1 MSPERFQREFPPLA
15 LPAQPLRVDMAGGRI
30 YDPLRH
36 KWVAL
41 TPEEWVR
48 QNVTAHM
55 VNSLGYPPQLM
66 ANEVGLRLNS
76 RLRRCDTIVWR
87 AGTALPLLIVEYK
100 APHIALTQRVV
111 EQVMRYNMVFQAP
124 WLMVSN
130 GLSHVWAGVGS
141 APREGLP
148 AYGELVQKR

>member
-1 MSPERFQREFPPLA
+1 MTPESFINEFPPLA
-15 LPAQPLRVDMAGGRI
+15 LRARQLRVDLLHDKI

-48 QNVTAHM
+48 QNVTSHM
-55 VNSLGYPPQLM
+55 TLDLGYPAVLM
-66 ANEVGLRLNS
+66 ANEVGLRLNG

-87 AGTALPLLIVEYK
+87 AGTGLPLMIAEYK

-111 EQVMRYNMVFQAP
+111 EQVMRYNMVFHAP
-124 WLMVSN
+124 WLMISN
-130 GLSHVWAGVGS
+130 GLQHVVCGVNS
-141 APREGLP
+141 ARMERIPGY
-148 AYGELVQKR
+148 AELLQNK